1 LGIRHF
7 ELIIAYII
15 ILFAFANF
23 IPEYY
28 AFRIAGQNILNIR
41 VWVFLFFLVSILLDS
56 SSMFTPTMRWVYI
69 YIGIYL
75 LLEFLGHYD
84 LWGLGRRSRFAWLRD
99 QHLPLAI
106 SVLFIEKYSNPSR
119 RNDLKKLINFSY
131 LVIFTLCIT
140 SIIIIYRN
148 PGIVRGT
155 EEQISYEQL
164 YQIRKF
170 GLGDYGLFSSLPF
183 LIPLLVFQ
191 YKIKLAK
198 TGSIPLIN
206 LLSIIIVILC
216 SYMAVIVAPF
226 LLLIV
231 FLFLAILGRR
241 RLKSNIVILCI
252 LLAMF
257 IVTPKKIIGN
267 IFYGFSDIVPNR
279 ELSTKLNEIGIG
291 FTEGFEL
298 VTYDYE
304 ATTGIEGR
312 ASRIKYNLLDF
323 IKSPII
329 GTGKQGNAHLFWL
342 NILAQFGLVGLLPLI
357 FIIWLQIKKNTKF
370 LSEDILFTYYLS
382 IASFIM
388 LGLMKALGGYE
399 MYLIPFFIIPGKI
412 LLLQTQD
419 STVKYLGVQNK
430 L

>member
-1 LGIRHF
+1 MGIRRF

-15 ILFAFANF
+15 ILFSFVNF

-28 AFRIAGQNILNIR
+28 AFRIAGQNIFNIR
-41 VWVFLFFLVSILLDS
+41 VWVFLFFLVSIFLDS
-56 SSMFTPTMRWVYI
+56 SSMFTPTMIWVYI
-69 YIGIYL
+69 YILIYL
-75 LLEFLGHYD
+75 LLEVLGHYD

-106 SVLFIEKYSNPSR
+106 SVLLIEKYSNPSMR
-119 RNDLKKLINFSY
+119 DDLKKLINFSY
-131 LVIFTLCIT
+131 LVIFTLSIT

-170 GLGDYGLFSSLPF
+170 GLGDYGLFSALPF
-183 LIPLLVFQ
+183 LIPLLVYQ

-198 TGSIPLIN
+198 TGSIPLTN

-267 IFYGFSDIVPNR
+267 MFFSFSDLVPNR
-279 ELSTKLNEIGIG
+279 EMSTKLNEIGIG
-291 FTEGFEL
+291 FTGGFEL
-298 VTYDYE
+298 VTYEYE
-304 ATTGIEGR
+304 ATTSIEAR
-312 ASRIKYNLLDF
+312 AARIKYNLLDF

-329 GTGKQGNAHLFWL
+329 GTGKEGNAHLFWL
-342 NILAQFGLVGLLPLI
+342 NILGQFGLVGLLPLI
-357 FIIWLQIKKNTKF
+357 FIIWLQIRKNTKL
-370 LSEDILFTYYLS
+370 LSEDIMFTYYLS

-388 LGLMKALGGYE
+388 LGLMKAVGGYP
-399 MYLIPFFIIPGKI
+399 MFLIPFFIIPGKI

-419 STVKYLGVQNK
+419 STVKYLGVQNE

>member
-1 LGIRHF
+1 MGIRHF

-131 LVIFTLCIT
+131 IVIFTLCIT

-148 PGIVRGT
+148 PGVVRGT

-170 GLGDYGLFSSLPF
+170 GLGNTAFFSTLPF
-183 LIPLLVFQ
+183 LISLLVYQ
-191 YKIKLAK
+191 YKIKLAESK
-198 TGSIPLIN
+198 KIPLIN
-206 LLSIIIVILC
+206 LLSIIVITLC

-226 LLLIV
+226 LILIIV
-231 FLFLAILGRR
+231 LILAILGRR
-241 RLKSNIVILCI
+241 RLKSNVVILCI
-252 LLAMF
+252 ILGLF
-257 IVTPKKIIGN
+257 FVTPKRIIGN
-267 IFYGFSDIVPNR
+267 IFYGFSDIVPN
-279 ELSTKLNEIGIG
+279 EEFSTKLNEIGIS
-291 FTEGFEL
+291 FTEGIEL
-298 VTYDYE
+298 VTYDE
-304 ATTGIEGR
+304 QASTGIEGR
-312 ASRIKYNLLDF
+312 AARIRYNLLDF
-323 IKSPII
+323 VRSPII
-329 GTGKQGNAHLFWL
+329 GTGKEGNAHLFWL
-342 NILAQFGLVGLLPLI
+342 NILAQFGLIGILPLI
-357 FIIWLQIKKNTKF
+357 YIIWLQIKKNAKL
-370 LSEDILFTYYLS
+370 LSEDILFTYYLTM
-382 IASFIM
+382 ASFIA
-388 LGLMKALGGYE
+388 LGLLKAMGGYP
-399 MYLIPFFIIPGKI
+399 MYLITFFVIPGKI
-412 LLLQTQD
+412 ILLQSKD
-419 STVKYLGVQNK
+419 KIVIS
-430 L
+430 

>member
-1 LGIRHF
+1 MGIRHF

-164 YQIRKF
+164 YQIIKF

-183 LIPLLVFQ
+183 LIPLLVYQ
-191 YKIKLAK
+191 YKIKLAESK
-198 TGSIPLIN
+198 KIPFIN
-206 LLSIIIVILC
+206 ILPIIIITLC

-226 LLLIV
+226 LILIIV
-231 FLFLAILGRR
+231 LSLAILGRR
-241 RLKSNIVILCI
+241 RLKSNVVILCI
-252 LLAMF
+252 ILGLF
-257 IVTPKKIIGN
+257 FVTPKRIIGN

-279 ELSTKLNEIGIG
+279 ELSTKLNEIGIA
-291 FTEGFEL
+291 FTEGIEL
-298 VTYDYE
+298 VTYEYE
-304 ATTGIEGR
+304 ASTGIEGR
-312 ASRIKYNLLDF
+312 AARIKYNLLDF
-323 IKSPII
+323 VKSPII

-342 NILAQFGLVGLLPLI
+342 NMLAQFGLIGILPLI
-357 FIIWLQIKKNTKF
+357 YIIRLQIKKNAKS

-382 IASFIM
+382 MASFIV
-388 LGLMKALGGYE
+388 LGLLKSISGYP
-399 MYLIPFFIIPGKI
+399 MYLITFFIIPVKI
-412 LLLQTQD
+412 FLLQSKD
-419 STVKYLGVQNK
+419 KIVIS
-430 L
+430 